1 MRFRYAY
8 TISGATATIDITSFE
23 RTITIDNTGNPE
35 SLNNKQIEITL
46 TASNF
51 SFDHTRPDGGDIRI
65 YESDGVT
72 LLPIW
77 IKEYDQLGESA
88 TIFVKSQG
96 IAAFSSGTFIL
107 RYGDISAVS
116 VSNKAATMETWAV
129 GGEVTNIFTG
139 IGTTIGVLDTYPS
152 SGAISLRFTTPS
164 SAFINTRLFCKFN
177 TASYFDFIDLYINA
191 SSKLALRVCKNNV
204 LKISAGTT
212 TLAANTEYGLT
223 FSWNQMWKRVYLNGE
238 IQMKLFCD
246 TPNNGSFAPFSSGA
260 LVTGQDATSATF
272 NGTITGGVIHNTLKQ
287 RQHARAIYEERAFYY
302 KDEESKWIKMQAP
315 SFSPSGA
322 PVYEP
327 SVIYEGGVYKMW
339 YGKIHT
345 QPNRSSIY
353 YATTTDLSL
362 GFTEVQRVLGVG
374 TGSEAFDVVRGS
386 VFKEGSTYYMY
397 YIPYNGG
404 ANIGDP
410 NHVYV
415 VTSTDGITFS
425 GSQIAYNKG
434 ATPGFQNTS
443 VIKVGS
449 TYHMY
454 NDLDDGGLDI
464 LNRYKIGHATA
475 TNPLGPFTAD
485 AGNPLQSANYG
496 DPTTTYGAAWVTYF
510 NSTLWMW
517 FLQVPPEETPGI
529 VPTEIFRSI
538 STDFTN
544 FTKPYSTSVVAID
557 FYPDEFDQ
565 VSDPALFEENGN
577 TWMVSADNDNGTG
590 IFNGNTTFKAVINF
604 HKFAGTMAQL
614 VTDVSI
620 TIGSETEP

>member
-8 TISGATATIDITSFE
+8 TIGGARATIDIVTYE

-35 SLNNKQIEITL
+35 SLDDTQIEITL

-51 SFDHTRPDGGDIRI
+51 DFTHTLSDGRDIRI

-77 IKEYDQLGESA
+77 IKEYDQGAETA
-88 TIFVKSQG
+88 TIFVKAQG
-96 IAAFSSGTFIL
+96 IAAFSTGTLIIT
-107 RYGDISAVS
+107 YGNQSLTTVS
-116 VSNKAATMETWAV
+116 DKATTMETWVV
-129 GGEVTNIFTG
+129 GGDVTNLFTG
-139 IGTTIGVLDTYPS
+139 IGTTIGVLDTYPAA
-152 SGAISLRFTTPS
+152 GAISLRFTTPS
-164 SAFINTRLFCKFN
+164 SGFTGKRLFCKFN
-177 TASYFDFIDLYINA
+177 TASYFDFIDLFISA
-191 SSKLALRVCKNNV
+191 SSKMVIRVTKNNV
-204 LKISAGTT
+204 LKTVTGNTT
-212 TLAANTEYGLT
+212 IAASTEYGVT
-223 FSWNQMWKRVYLNGE
+223 FSWDQMWKRVYLNGE
-238 IQMKLFCD
+238 IELKLFCD

-260 LVTGQDATSATF
+260 LVTGQDATSEIFT
-272 NGTITGGVIHNTLKQ
+272 GTITGGVIHNTLKQ
-287 RQHARAIYEERAFYY
+287 RQHARAIYEERKFYY
-302 KDEESKWIKMQAP
+302 KDEESKWIKNQAP
-315 SFSPSGA
+315 AFSPSGA
-322 PVYEP
+322 PVYEA

-353 YATTTDLSL
+353 YASTTDLSL

-374 TGSEAFDVVRGS
+374 TGGESQDVVRGS
-386 VFKEGSTYYMY
+386 VFKDGSTYYMY

-475 TNPLGPFTAD
+475 SSPLGPFTAD
-485 AGNPLQSANYG
+485 PGNPLQSANYG

-544 FTKPYSTSVVAID
+544 FTKPYTTSVVAID
-557 FYPDEFDQ
+557 SYPDEFDQ

-614 VTDVSI
+614 VTDVSVS
-620 TIGSETEP
+620 IGSET